1 MDSEDYQMGLQ
12 RDRDRIWY
20 AQMSYISFL
29 LVTHLS
35 CSASVREQYAKITAK
50 LASDLLDHGRTSN
63 GVAFENK
70 APPPRLAPPSIT
82 QKRDVGVQT
91 ELESIPL
98 LTRGSSSGINVESA
112 SISANLQNVIE
123 QLHGQLAHHEAELA
137 RTHSIARAL
146 EANLHQREVHLRK
159 LEGDY
164 ERIRAEK
171 VRLAFWI
178 GIIAVSL
185 I

>member
-20 AQMSYISFL
+20 AQMSYFLFL

-35 CSASVREQYAKITAK
+35 FSASVREQYAKITAK
-50 LASDLLDHGRTSN
+50 LASDLLDQGRTSN
-63 GVAFENK
+63 GVAFESK

-82 QKRDVGVQT
+82 QKHDVGVQT

-98 LTRGSSSGINVESA
+98 SKSGSSSGTDVESV

-123 QLHGQLAHHEAELA
+123 QLQGQLAHHEAELA

-159 LEGDY
+159 LEADCD
-164 ERIRAEK
+164 RIRAEK
-171 VRLAFWI
+171 VRLAF
-178 GIIAVSL
+178 
-185 I
+185 